1 MKVLLVLCALALTA
15 PVADGF
21 VANVKDYG
29 ALGDGVTKDT
39 AAIVKAVAAVA
50 GAGGGQLSAAA
61 G

>member
-1 MKVLLVLCALALTA
+1 MALTA

-50 GAGGGQLSAAA
+50 GAGGGQLYFPAAA